1 VDVDLFTNG
10 DVAHSKW
17 DMFVRLPDSGV
28 LCTGDAVVEFQTA
41 YFHTADIRS
50 WILSLEKLADMKGKW
65 VLTGHGLS
73 LFPYS
78 YIRDFAAHLKGV
90 EKSARICLSRYN
102 PNPKLTDKERFWDVS
117 TEKVR
122 KLVDA
127 YFAEKG
133 PDVKFLEENA
143 GKEDARREVRMV
155 LWSMIREFI
164 R

>member
-1 VDVDLFTNG
+1 M
-10 DVAHSKW
+10 HSKW
-17 DMFVRLPDSGV
+17 DMFVHVKELGV
-28 LCTGDAVVEFQTA
+28 LCTGDAVVEYETA

-50 WILSLEKLADMKGKW
+50 WILSLEKLADMKGRW
-65 VLTGHGLS
+65 VLAGHGAS

-90 EKSARICLSRYN
+90 EKSAKICLSRYN
-102 PNPKLTDKERFWDVS
+102 ANPRLTDKERFADAG
-117 TEKVR
+117 TAKVG

-127 YFAEKG
+127 YFAEGG
-133 PDVKFLEENA
+133 PDAGFLEKNA

-155 LWSMIREFI
+155 LWSMIREFL